1 MDKYETPT
9 TLYTVD
15 EKERDA
21 PNNVA
26 QNIVLH
32 KTTKTP
38 SVDKAEQRY
47 LSASIIG
54 PPNAGKSTFLNYM
67 VG

>member
-32 KTTKTP
+32 KTTKTS
-38 SVDKAEQRY
+38 SVDKAE
-47 LSASIIG
+47 
-54 PPNAGKSTFLNYM
+54 
-67 VG
+67 